1 MSFVLRQTTQLELSQ
16 EDEAAS
22 GGLGIASALTAN
34 RNGSYQSTTSPSIV
48 RSLSTSPDE
57 LLDSPPPPPP
67 LSDHRRSSIS
77 GTTKQQQHFI
87 CSSTTNRGTAPAA
100 NNSTTRSIIRIQ
112 VWLSWVD
119 FCFVCYVIK
128 KKDTHAHTHTKKMT
142 CRLPFRGPWEGGM
155 AVSTDRWPT
164 RRERSW
170 ISPLLSCVFSAS
182 ILMLSCIA
190 RNKFLIGPSPRHVY
204 VYSRK
209 IKTDDLGKS
218 NFLKWK

>member
-128 KKDTHAHTHTKKMT
+128 KKDTHAHTKKKWHVGCHFAGRGREGWLWARIDGRRVEREAGSLLFCRAYFLPLYWCCPALHVTNSLLGHRQDT
-142 CRLPFRGPWEGGM
+142 CM
-155 AVSTDRWPT
+155 STH
-164 RRERSW
+164 ERSRQMTW
-170 ISPLLSCVFSAS
+170 ENQTF
-182 ILMLSCIA
+182 
-190 RNKFLIGPSPRHVY
+190 
-204 VYSRK
+204 
-209 IKTDDLGKS
+209 
-218 NFLKWK
+218 